1 MFKKLIA
8 IAISVLTV
16 ISSSSVMCF
25 AAETDNEPDVAETL
39 KSGDYEYTVYG
50 DSATITRYTGS
61 EKELVVPSELQGKT
75 VVYIGFNAF
84 ANNKSITSVTIPESV
99 SYISHGAFSGCTNLA
114 SIDLPEKPLQLRGS
128 SFSDTAYYNNSEN
141 WTDGAFYIDKNL
153 VYVDET
159 AKGDFVVRKGTL
171 YICDFSFEENDSI
184 TSQIL

>member
-25 AAETDNEPDVAETL
+25 AAETDIEPDVAETL
-39 KSGDYEYTVYG
+39 KSGDYEYTAYG
-50 DSATITRYTGS
+50 NSATIMRYTGS
-61 EKELVVPSELQGKT
+61 EKVLVVPSELQGKT

-114 SIDLPEKPLQLRGS
+114 SIDPPKSPSNSAGPLFRTQRITTTVKTGRTALFILTKT
-128 SFSDTAYYNNSEN
+128 SF
-141 WTDGAFYIDKNL
+141 
-153 VYVDET
+153 
-159 AKGDFVVRKGTL
+159 
-171 YICDFSFEENDSI
+171 
-184 TSQIL
+184 TSTKRQRAILS